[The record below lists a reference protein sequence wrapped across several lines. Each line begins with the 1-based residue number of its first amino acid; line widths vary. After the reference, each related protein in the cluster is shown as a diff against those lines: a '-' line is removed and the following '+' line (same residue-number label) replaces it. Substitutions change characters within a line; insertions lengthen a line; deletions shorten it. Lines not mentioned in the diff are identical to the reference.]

1 MLVALCAILNIE
13 EVMGD
18 KVLIFNSTSQNDV
31 IKVSMG
37 SFTKNICELWRLTF
51 INENFFSCNA
61 LLLHLS
67 FAQSKHSKLNLSR
80 HKNQISF
87 YYVPS
92 PQSPKLILMAN
103 LVLELSLTLA
113 MEITLKKMK

>member
-87 YYVPS
+87 YYGTKPS
-92 PQSPKLILMAN
+92 KSQIDINGKPCS
-103 LVLELSLTLA
+103 
-113 MEITLKKMK
+113 